1 MTAIFFGPIG
11 LPIRQRLV
19 WTRVRSLCNEA
30 ASGMRVP
37 VPPLTGGATSPGMC
51 RFALSRSER
60 VPARARFRV
69 CGTERPAQ

>member
-1 MTAIFFGPIG
+1 MTAMLFGLTR

-19 WTRVRSLCNEA
+19 WARIRSFRNEA

-37 VPPLTGGATSPGMC
+37 EPPLTGGATSPGMC
-51 RFALSRSER
+51 RGTLSLSGR
-60 VPARARFRV
+60 VPARAGFRV